1 MPAPDNLLRWLNI
14 CCPDW
19 EEGGFSMNSCCPVS
33 FSACVSK
40 SKAAE
45 LCGYSELVDPSSPPK
60 KYKVKTITRYEQVPP
75 EKDYDYNIGEFSL
88 CQNGCKS
95 RSVSQYI
102 YDYRDSYAKRSTID
116 TRTYDPLVS
125 CSGFTTRDFID
136 NSEPRPPP
144 NSSGTF
150 AYYDFS
156 TISNYTLTSSTLET
170 TTITKNLR
178 SYTEGDSSVLI
189 KQGCGSPPY
198 CDTEYN
204 TYPPININAGYT
216 DTETTTLSEEDTESA
231 ALSRVD
237 DWNQG
242 DSCVSSFNRDE
253 SSFEF
258 SKTKV
263 KHEAVVTRLVIG
275 FCYEGVIPIKQAP
288 VQYDESGTRLIP
300 TDNDWLPFSLTA
312 IDAFIADEV
321 FQTFGG
327 GTLNVSDDDF
337 INENFSL
344 DPYDY
349 PSYFP
354 VDPET
359 GILVDPDALVLT
371 AFSDLPESKISD
383 YRAFPAI
390 MRRIECEEN

>member
-1 MPAPDNLLRWLNI
+1 M
-14 CCPDW
+14 
-19 EEGGFSMNSCCPVS
+19 
-33 FSACVSK
+33 
-40 SKAAE
+40 
-45 LCGYSELVDPSSPPK
+45 
-60 KYKVKTITRYEQVPP
+60 
-75 EKDYDYNIGEFSL
+75 
-88 CQNGCKS
+88 
-95 RSVSQYI
+95 
-102 YDYRDSYAKRSTID
+102 
-116 TRTYDPLVS
+116 
-125 CSGFTTRDFID
+125 
-136 NSEPRPPP
+136 
-144 NSSGTF
+144 
-150 AYYDFS
+150 
-156 TISNYTLTSSTLET
+156 
-170 TTITKNLR
+170 
-178 SYTEGDSSVLI
+178 
-189 KQGCGSPPY
+189 
-198 CDTEYN
+198 
-204 TYPPININAGYT
+204 
-216 DTETTTLSEEDTESA
+216 
-231 ALSRVD
+231 
-237 DWNQG
+237 
-242 DSCVSSFNRDE
+242 
-253 SSFEF
+253 
-258 SKTKV
+258 
-263 KHEAVVTRLVIG
+263 IG